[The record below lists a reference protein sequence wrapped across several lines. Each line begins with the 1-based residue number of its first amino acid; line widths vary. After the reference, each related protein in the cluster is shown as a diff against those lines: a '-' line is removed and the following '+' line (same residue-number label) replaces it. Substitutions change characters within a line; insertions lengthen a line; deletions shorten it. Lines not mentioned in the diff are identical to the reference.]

1 MPTNHLP
8 PSHSEPGRY
17 AFQSTRWSVVLAAG
31 GEGNAS
37 RLALEELFR
46 IYWAPLYIFARRQ
59 GAQSHDAEE
68 QVQSF
73 FSWLL
78 EKSILGRADQARGRF
93 RNFLLVSF
101 KQFMARQAEYAAAAK
116 RRPAHPVLSIDAARA
131 EQFLA
136 EPYHEQTPDKEFDY
150 AWALALLHRANQ
162 RLRDEY
168 HRDGKEQRYEVLK
181 NCLTDNPRL
190 QGREMAQ
197 LLGMTEG
204 AVRVAIHRLKQR
216 FGEILRE
223 EIGQTLD
230 SSDDID
236 AELADLLTALTPP
249 RA

>member
-1 MPTNHLP
+1 
-8 PSHSEPGRY
+8 
-17 AFQSTRWSVVLAAG
+17 VVLAAG
-31 GEGNAS
+31 GEGSSS

-46 IYWAPLYIFARRQ
+46 IYWAPLYIFARRR

-101 KQFMARQAEYAAAAK
+101 KQFLARQAEYAAAAK
-116 RRPAHPVLSIDAARA
+116 RRPPHPVLSIDAARA

-136 EPYHEQTPDKEFDY
+136 EPYHEHTPDREFDY
-150 AWALALLHRANQ
+150 AWALALLHRASS

-168 HRDGKEQRYEVLK
+168 LRDGKEQRYEVLK
-181 NCLTDNPRL
+181 NCLTDAPRL

-216 FGEILRE
+216 
-223 EIGQTLD
+223 D
-230 SSDDID
+230 SSRRDR
-236 AELADLLTALTPP
+236 ADP
-249 RA
+249 RFQRRHRRRAGRPADRADPSPDVTSPVPVDYSGWVDPARGE